1 MHMEYEE
8 RPSGRRRR
16 RRGRGAGGGRVSE
29 RTRMHDQIMVSE
41 ALLRLPIKLVD
52 DGWKALRQHHPHQPH
67 PPTRPSDAS
76 GWVASR
82 LMESRPA
89 CVQHNTVLP
98 KRLPTA
104 CASRCRVEPR
114 SSCAPRDRIRLARG
128 GDVHEEAEAQRVE
141 GGRKEGGAEE
151 GKMLALATPL
161 GNPKRSRSGGCAR
174 WHCFNTGTRGLPGT
188 AAAPTGD
195 VASKSFRQ
203 HIGHNGARPCAR
215 SSTCKTLLLPTTPR
229 ASSSAREA
237 SLNLDADPRPVGL
250 LVDGG
255 FLLAPAALLA
265 LVAHV

>member
-1 MHMEYEE
+1 MTSSSSLSSPNA
-8 RPSGRRRR
+8 RSCVALGRGQRRRPPAGAMR
-16 RRGRGAGGGRVSE
+16 TERGAREGPGEAAPWQRPGRNACTWNMRSG
-29 RTRMHDQIMVSE
+29 HQ

-128 GDVHEEAEAQRVE
+128 GDVHEEAEA
-141 GGRKEGGAEE
+141 RKNG
-151 GKMLALATPL
+151 
-161 GNPKRSRSGGCAR
+161 SRFWASG
-174 WHCFNTGTRGLPGT
+174 P
-188 AAAPTGD
+188 
-195 VASKSFRQ
+195 SKV
-203 HIGHNGARPCAR
+203 
-215 SSTCKTLLLPTTPR
+215 T
-229 ASSSAREA
+229 
-237 SLNLDADPRPVGL
+237 
-250 LVDGG
+250 
-255 FLLAPAALLA
+255 
-265 LVAHV
+265 

>member
-8 RPSGRRRR
+8 RPSGSRE
-16 RRGRGAGGGRVSE
+16 GGGGRPG
-29 RTRMHDQIMVSE
+29 TRHDQIMVSE

-128 GDVHEEAEAQRVE
+128 GDVHEEAEARKNEWKE
-141 GGRKEGGAEE
+141 GGRRGERRR
-151 GKMLALATPL
+151 GK
-161 GNPKRSRSGGCAR
+161 C
-174 WHCFNTGTRGLPGT
+174 
-188 AAAPTGD
+188 
-195 VASKSFRQ
+195 
-203 HIGHNGARPCAR
+203 
-215 SSTCKTLLLPTTPR
+215 
-229 ASSSAREA
+229 
-237 SLNLDADPRPVGL
+237 
-250 LVDGG
+250 
-255 FLLAPAALLA
+255 
-265 LVAHV
+265 

>member
-16 RRGRGAGGGRVSE
+16 RRGRGEGG
-29 RTRMHDQIMVSE
+29 TRHDQIMVSE

-128 GDVHEEAEAQRVE
+128 GDVHEEAEAPHRAQR
-141 GGRKEGGAEE
+141 
-151 GKMLALATPL
+151 
-161 GNPKRSRSGGCAR
+161 RSSVRQEFDLQDPAPAHHPTSVLVRA
-174 WHCFNTGTRGLPGT
+174 RGLTEPGCGPPSCGP
-188 AAAPTGD
+188 ACGRRL
-195 VASKSFRQ
+195 S
-203 HIGHNGARPCAR
+203 PCACGPSR
-215 SSTCKTLLLPTTPR
+215 PRRTCVEDEKT
-229 ASSSAREA
+229 A
-237 SLNLDADPRPVGL
+237 
-250 LVDGG
+250 
-255 FLLAPAALLA
+255 
-265 LVAHV
+265 

>member
-8 RPSGRRRR
+8 RPSGR
-16 RRGRGAGGGRVSE
+16 
-29 RTRMHDQIMVSE
+29 
-41 ALLRLPIKLVD
+41 
-52 DGWKALRQHHPHQPH
+52 
-67 PPTRPSDAS
+67 SDAS

-128 GDVHEEAEAQRVE
+128 GDVHEEAEALE

>member
-1 MHMEYEE
+1 
-8 RPSGRRRR
+8 
-16 RRGRGAGGGRVSE
+16 
-29 RTRMHDQIMVSE
+29 
-41 ALLRLPIKLVD
+41 
-52 DGWKALRQHHPHQPH
+52 
-67 PPTRPSDAS
+67 
-76 GWVASR
+76 
-82 LMESRPA
+82 MESRPA

-128 GDVHEEAEAQRVE
+128 GDVHEEAEARKN
-141 GGRKEGGAEE
+141 GSRGRKEGGAEE